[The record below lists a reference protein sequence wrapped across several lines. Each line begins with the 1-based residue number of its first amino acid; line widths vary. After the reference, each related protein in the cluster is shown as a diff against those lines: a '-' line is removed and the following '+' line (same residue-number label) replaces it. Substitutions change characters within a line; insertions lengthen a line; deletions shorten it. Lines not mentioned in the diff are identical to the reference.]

1 MPHVLRLFTDTL
13 APRAADRTATRFD
26 PPLPPCP
33 RVLFVVEGMAA
44 VAGGA
49 AAATLSANSGWFS
62 TASVTVRAGADGA
75 KLLRYELVRT
85 PEADH
90 GLALGDGVAT
100 ELTLE
105 AELVLDGGPYLM
117 RLDKVELPPGGIAYR
132 HVHQGGG
139 LRCLL
144 LGGFS
149 VETEGHTK
157 TIAPGEAWFERG
169 PDSVLARAPKDKP
182 AAFARVMILPRA
194 LIGKSSIRYLDP
206 EDQAKPKPQKYTIY
220 VDQPIELP

>member
-1 MPHVLRLFTDTL
+1 VAHVLRLFTDTL
-13 APRAADRTATRFD
+13 APRATESR
-26 PPLPPCP
+26 PLPPCP
-33 RVLFVVEGMAA
+33 RVLYIAGGMATIA
-44 VAGGA
+44 DGDTV
-49 AAATLSANSGWFS
+49 ATLSANSGLFN

-90 GLALGDGVAT
+90 GLAVGEGIKT

-117 RLDKVELPPGGIAYR
+117 RLDKVELPPGGIAYL

-139 LRCLL
+139 IRYLL
-144 LGGFS
+144 LGGFL
-149 VETEGHTK
+149 VETEGRTK

-169 PDSVLARAPKDKP
+169 PDPVLARAPKDKP
-182 AAFARVMILPRA
+182 AAFARVMILPRT

-206 EDQAKPKPQKYTIY
+206 EDQAKPKPQRYTIY